1 MAQVLTFYRR
11 LRLALCC
18 GAHKIWEKGPVSTV
32 PAEVEERKNL
42 EMNGYGSTVVT
53 ETAEPEPM
61 EKRSGSKVPNE
72 VAEP

>member
-1 MAQVLTFYRR
+1 M
-11 LRLALCC
+11 
-18 GAHKIWEKGPVSTV
+18 
-32 PAEVEERKNL
+32 PAEAKERKNL